1 MVANYDHSKK
11 TLYFVRKV
19 DQKEAELQG
28 LDWLAAIAQEKVD
41 YPVVRQQLL
50 QFLSQFMAEHY
61 AEFVLGLLLTDEP
74 LFVGCEANIS
84 QLLDLLVPRLNE
96 LQLRHPCEDSL
107 FPYKDEEGRLM
118 LQPMQM
124 SN

>member
-1 MVANYDHSKK
+1 
-11 TLYFVRKV
+11 
-19 DQKEAELQG
+19 
-28 LDWLAAIAQEKVD
+28 
-41 YPVVRQQLL
+41 
-50 QFLSQFMAEHY
+50 MAEHY
-61 AEFVLGLLLTDEP
+61 AEFLLALLLTDEP
-74 LFVGCEANIS
+74 LFLGCEANIS

-124 SN
+124 SNQRTAVVIDFSNFSSEGEVQINEKEINNLKALKVFV